1 MDDLAIY
8 IINYYGHLMTF
19 EERVAHKSMM
29 GEFKI
34 QSATSSSMKEALR
47 KQWISDDPK
56 VLELLSGGPDA
67 FMTRVRDRVMRD
79 HSDEVFL
86 NHCPRCGALAKTP
99 KAKQC
104 SKCFF
109 SWHEDG

>member
-8 IINYYGHLMTF
+8 IINYYSHLMTF
-19 EERVAHKSMM
+19 EEKVAHKSMM

-56 VLELLSGGPDA
+56 VLELLLGGPDA
-67 FMTRVRDRVMRD
+67 FGARVRDRVMRD

-86 NHCPRCGALAKTP
+86 NCCPRCGALAKTP
-99 KAKQC
+99 TAKQC
-104 SKCFF
+104 PKCFF
-109 SWHEDG
+109 SWHENP